1 MEKVVAYINEK
12 HEGDADELKKAYQQL
27 HRGLEQCV
35 DSLKADGK
43 RALENNEYD
52 RVHEITGYLK
62 ILESIQAGYEHIEIL
77 LKSKAAEENDIVR
90 EPVHEIISLDG
101 MEPHILTE
109 SFTNKKPGA
118 FSICGRNYKCEDWK
132 DVFESACNYLYLEN
146 PDLFKSFLSD
156 EEMQGKKIKH
166 FGTESDNLRSAR
178 KVKGTDL
185 YIMTNMS
192 ANAICQEIIKMLG
205 KYGIPLENVKV
216 YLRLENVDKK

>member
-90 EPVHEIISLDG
+90 EPVHEII
-101 MEPHILTE
+101 
-109 SFTNKKPGA
+109 
-118 FSICGRNYKCEDWK
+118 
-132 DVFESACNYLYLEN
+132 
-146 PDLFKSFLSD
+146 
-156 EEMQGKKIKH
+156 
-166 FGTESDNLRSAR
+166 
-178 KVKGTDL
+178 
-185 YIMTNMS
+185 
-192 ANAICQEIIKMLG
+192 
-205 KYGIPLENVKV
+205 
-216 YLRLENVDKK
+216 